1 MFSLTEPL
9 PDRLLAAFADEFK
22 ARPAFIS
29 RAPGRVNIIGEHT
42 DYNDGFVLPA
52 AIDKAIFFAGRLRDD
67 NRVNVLSLDYEGKA
81 SFMLDNLRDDSL
93 PGWTR
98 YPRGVLWVLREE
110 GHTLRGMDVAIV
122 GDVPRGGGFSSS
134 AAVEV
139 SMLELASALFGI
151 PLTQAEKALLGQQVE
166 HRFVGI
172 RSGVMDQMISAVGQK
187 DHAVL
192 IDCRSLETTP
202 VPLPQG
208 VTIVTIDTGVRR
220 ELVGSEYGLRR
231 EQCEEAA
238 RILGVKALRD
248 VTPEQLAANLDKL
261 PEVAAKRATH
271 VVNEDRRTLDTVAA
285 LERGDI
291 EAVGRYVNASHAS
304 LRDLYE
310 VSIRELDIIA
320 DLAQKQPGCYGA
332 RMMGGGFG
340 GAVIA
345 LVRDDA
351 VAGVLDAVVR
361 GYREATGREAS
372 VYHAKA
378 GPGSS
383 AMPVT

>member
-1 MFSLTEPL
+1 MFSLSDPY
-9 PDRLLAAFADEFK
+9 PARLLTAFTAEFG
-22 ARPAFIS
+22 ARPSHLS

-42 DYNDGFVLPA
+42 DYNEGFVLPA
-52 AIDKAIFFAGRLRDD
+52 AIDKAIYFAGRLRDD
-67 NRVNVLSLDYEGKA
+67 DQVNVLSLDYEGKA
-81 SFMLDNLRDDSL
+81 SFALRNLRDNAL
-93 PGWTR
+93 PAWTR
-98 YPRGVLWVLREE
+98 FPRGVLWVLKEE
-110 GHTLRGMDVAIV
+110 GHALRGMDLAIV

-139 SMLELASALFGI
+139 SMLELASALFNM
-151 PLTQAEKALLGQQVE
+151 PLSQAEKALLGVQVE
-166 HRFVGI
+166 HRFVGV

-192 IDCRSLETTP
+192 IDCRSLKTTP
-202 VPLPQG
+202 VPIPQG
-208 VTIVTIDTGVRR
+208 VTIVTFDTGVRR
-220 ELVGSEYGLRR
+220 ELVTSEYGKRR

-238 RILGVKALRD
+238 RLLGVKALRD
-248 VTPEQLAANLDKL
+248 VTPEQLAAHIGRL
-261 PEVAAKRATH
+261 PEIAGRRAAH
-271 VVNEDRRTLDTVAA
+271 VVNEDQRTLNTVAA

-291 EAVGRYVNASHAS
+291 EAVGRYMNESHAS

-320 DLAQKQPGCYGA
+320 ALAQGEPGCYGA

-351 VAGVLDAVVR
+351 VEGVLGSVVR
-361 GYREATGREAS
+361 GYREAAGREAS
-372 VYHAKA
+372 VYRAKA

-383 AMPVT
+383 VLPVV